1 MALTYKLQFK
11 RELEEKK
18 EFKELIEKNNNKYF
32 IISELYS
39 STDGY
44 FNSNFEGKELEY
56 EFGDSSSI
64 SFRVIDKEADQIAF
78 RKSLLDTVHKITNEI
93 YPEEDYYF
101 DFNGDIIHEMREN
114 GVVKRNSKSG
124 FYVEIE

>member
-1 MALTYKLQFK
+1 MALIYDLKFK
-11 RELEEKK
+11 RKLEEKK
-18 EFKELIEKNNNKYF
+18 EFKELIEKNDNKYF
-32 IISELYS
+32 IISELY
-39 STDGY
+39 TPTFGY
-44 FNSNFEGKELEY
+44 VESKFNNYEIDLYLGKI
-56 EFGDSSSI
+56 SQI

-78 RKSLLDTVHKITNEI
+78 RKSLLDTVHKIANEI

-114 GVVKRNSKSG
+114 GIVKRNSKSG